1 MLIMTRDN
9 IGNPDW
15 QALATLIRHAGLGAR
30 APHEVER
37 SYTNSTFCWYGF
49 YEGKLIATAH
59 AISDL
64 TWSSYVA
71 DIVVDPDYQG
81 RGFGNQLMDDILE
94 TLLPFGKVFIYAVLD
109 KVSFYK
115 KYQFRELTSGM
126 VCASDEKL
134 FKMYQQGYIR

>member
-15 QALATLIRHAGLGAR
+15 QALATLIERAGLGAR

-81 RGFGNQLMDDILE
+81 RGYGNQLMDDILK
-94 TLLPFGKVFIYAVLD
+94 TLLPYGKVFIYAVLD

>member
-15 QALATLIRHAGLGAR
+15 QALATLIERAGLGAR

-115 KYQFRELTSGM
+115 KYQFCELTSGM

>member
-15 QALATLIRHAGLGAR
+15 QALATLIERAGLGAR

-64 TWSSYVA
+64 SWSSYVA

-81 RGFGNQLMDDILE
+81 RGFGNQLMDDILK
-94 TLLPFGKVFIYAVLD
+94 TLLPYGKVFIYAVLD

>member
-15 QALATLIRHAGLGAR
+15 QALATLIERAGLGAR

-109 KVSFYK
+109 KVSFY
-115 KYQFRELTSGM
+115 
-126 VCASDEKL
+126 
-134 FKMYQQGYIR
+134 

>member
-15 QALATLIRHAGLGAR
+15 QALATLIERAGLGAR

-81 RGFGNQLMDDILE
+81 CGFGNQLMDDILK

>member
-15 QALATLIRHAGLGAR
+15 QALATLIERAGLGAR

-81 RGFGNQLMDDILE
+81 RGFGNQLMDYILE
-94 TLLPFGKVFIYAVLD
+94 TLLPFGKVFIYAVSD

>member
-15 QALATLIRHAGLGAR
+15 QALATLIERAGLGAR

-81 RGFGNQLMDDILE
+81 HGFGNQLMDDILE

-134 FKMYQQGYIR
+134 FKMYRQGYIR

>member
-15 QALATLIRHAGLGAR
+15 QALATLIEHAGLGAR

-94 TLLPFGKVFIYAVLD
+94 TLIPFGKVFIYAVLD

>member
-15 QALATLIRHAGLGAR
+15 QALATLIERAGLGAR

-37 SYTNSTFCWYGF
+37 SYTHSTFCWYGF

-81 RGFGNQLMDDILE
+81 RGFGNHLMDDILE

>member
-9 IGNPDW
+9 SGNPDW
-15 QALATLIRHAGLGAR
+15 QALATLIERAGLGAR

-94 TLLPFGKVFIYAVLD
+94 KLLPFGKVFIYAVLD

>member
-15 QALATLIRHAGLGAR
+15 QALATLIERAGLGAR

-37 SYTNSTFCWYGF
+37 SYTHSTFCWYGF
-49 YEGKLIATAH
+49 YGGKLIATAH

>member
-15 QALATLIRHAGLGAR
+15 QALATLIERAGLGAR
-30 APHEVER
+30 APHEVEC

>member
-1 MLIMTRDN
+1 MLIMTRQD
-9 IGNPDW
+9 IENPDW
-15 QALATLIRHAGLGAR
+15 QALATLIERAGLGAR
-30 APHEVER
+30 AARDVER
-37 SYTNSTFCWYGF
+37 CYTHSTFCWYGF
-49 YEGKLIATAH
+49 YDGKLVATAH

-81 RGFGNQLMDDILE
+81 RGFGNQLMDHILE

-109 KVSFYK
+109 KVAFYK

-134 FKMYQQGYIR
+134 FKMYQQGYIH

>member
-15 QALATLIRHAGLGAR
+15 QALATLIERAGLGAR
-30 APHEVER
+30 ATHEVER